1 MKTLYLH
8 IGTTKTATT
17 SIQRF
22 LEENKDVL
30 QKYGYC
36 FPDSLHV
43 YPRANK
49 RRNAHF
55 LVAKVWDADG
65 SRNQS
70 KEKEYFEEGLQQI
83 RTAFGTYDHVILT
96 DESIWH
102 ALSYS
107 KKSLLQ
113 ELKKE
118 ADEQKYQIKVIV
130 YLRRQDLLIQSYW
143 AQQVKEYMNTCF
155 SDYIVSKKAKYFK
168 LDYDKRLEEMA
179 AAVGREN
186 IIVRVYEKQQYYGGN
201 IISDFLHLFDLEMTD
216 EFKQSDHVVNA
227 SLEGAC
233 LEAKRL
239 LNANPRFTTKLN
251 FVVPMLTAI
260 QQEKV
265 GEGGYSTGRYFS
277 EEEHQAF
284 LEKYREGNEKVARDY
299 LGREDG
305 VLFKDEIVTEG
316 TGEAETY
323 TTEEMVDILGKVI
336 VLQRDKILQKN
347 EEIAEL
353 KKQDTRV
360 KHMIKKAAKWVLRRE

>member
-1 MKTLYLH
+1 
-8 IGTTKTATT
+8 
-17 SIQRF
+17 
-22 LEENKDVL
+22 
-30 QKYGYC
+30 
-36 FPDSLHV
+36 
-43 YPRANK
+43 
-49 RRNAHF
+49 
-55 LVAKVWDADG
+55 
-65 SRNQS
+65 
-70 KEKEYFEEGLQQI
+70 
-83 RTAFGTYDHVILT
+83 
-96 DESIWH
+96 
-102 ALSYS
+102 
-107 KKSLLQ
+107 
-113 ELKKE
+113 
-118 ADEQKYQIKVIV
+118 
-130 YLRRQDLLIQSYW
+130 
-143 AQQVKEYMNTCF
+143 
-155 SDYIVSKKAKYFK
+155 
-168 LDYDKRLEEMA
+168 
-179 AAVGREN
+179 
-186 IIVRVYEKQQYYGGN
+186 
-201 IISDFLHLFDLEMTD
+201 
-216 EFKQSDHVVNA
+216 VVNA

-353 KKQDTRV
+353 KKQNTRV